1 MSEPPADA
9 LALQRQRS
17 HVTYTFPGPG
27 LGPPATVTLLE
38 SRGVLSA
45 AGTTGLRTW
54 EAAVH
59 LAAYLA
65 GEGEGRAVRGK
76 RVLELGAGTGLVA
89 LACAKALGAARV
101 AATDGSP
108 DVVEALRDNIFV
120 NGLQRGGTVSAAV
133 LRWGRWPEV
142 DGSGPGDFDVVVG
155 ADIVSGGRWATAVA
169 DGRRRTIAR
178 SSRCWCRRLSCSWRK
193 MLQSRSS

>member
-1 MSEPPADA
+1 MSEPAEPAA
-9 LALQRQRS
+9 QQQQRRS
-17 HVTYTFPGPG
+17 RVTYTFPRAGA
-27 LGPPATVTLLE
+27 ATVTLLE

-45 AGTTGLRTW
+45 GGTTGLRTW

-65 GEGEGRAVRGK
+65 GTEEGRGLVAGR

-108 DVVEALRDNIFV
+108 EVVEALRDSIFV
-120 NGLQRGGTVSAAV
+120 NGLQHGGTVSAAV

-142 DGSGPGDFDVVVG
+142 EGLGPEDFDVVVG
-155 ADIVSGGRWATAVA
+155 ADIVGRAL
-169 DGRRRTIAR
+169 
-178 SSRCWCRRLSCSWRK
+178 SRAMALT
-193 MLQSRSS
+193 